1 MLPNATRDHLQALR
15 LSAMAEAWARQQ
27 TDPTMAE
34 LSFDERFGLLV
45 DAEWVHRQNRRWAR
59 RLREAQLRLAASPE
73 AVDYQV
79 PRGLDRGQFQQLL
92 TGQWILTH
100 QTVLLTGPAG
110 CGKTFLACALGHAAC
125 RQDRRVRYIRLSR
138 LLGELLVARLEHTY
152 PQALKAWAQVDLLIV
167 DDWGEPLNAEQAR
180 DLWEI
185 LDDRY
190 QRAATIITSQV
201 PIAQWHGLFADSTI
215 ADAILDRVVHQAYR
229 IELRGESLRK
239 TLPPAAAS
247 GTTES

>member
-1 MLPNATRDHLQALR
+1 MLPNATRDHLLALR
-15 LSAMAEAWARQQ
+15 LGAMADAWSRQQ
-27 TDPTMAE
+27 TDPEMAA
-34 LSFDERFGLLV
+34 LSFDERLGLLV

-59 RLREAQLRLAASPE
+59 RIRDAQLRLAAAPE
-73 AVDYQV
+73 AVDYHV

-92 TGQWILTH
+92 TGQWIAAH
-100 QTVLLTGPAG
+100 QTVLITGPAG
-110 CGKTFLACALGHAAC
+110 CGKTFLACALGQAAC

-152 PQALKAWAQVDLLIV
+152 PQALQAWAKVDVLIV

-190 QRAATIITSQV
+190 QRAATLITSQV
-201 PIAQWHGLFADSTI
+201 PVAQWHGLFADTTI
-215 ADAILDRVVHQAYR
+215 ADAVLDRIVHQAYR
-229 IELRGESLRK
+229 LELRGESLRK
-239 TLPPAAAS
+239 TLPPPAATD
-247 GTTES
+247 TTKP

>member
-1 MLPNATRDHLQALR
+1 MLPNATRDHWQALR
-15 LSAMAEAWARQQ
+15 LSAIAEAWAQQQ

-34 LSFDERFGLLV
+34 LCCDERFGLLV

-79 PRGLDRGQFQQLL
+79 PRGLDRGQFPQVL

-125 RQDRRVRYIRLSR
+125 RQGRRGRYIRLSR

-152 PQALKAWAQVDLLIV
+152 PQALKAWAQVDLLVV
-167 DDWGEPLNAEQAR
+167 DDWGELLNAEQAR

-190 QRAATIITSQV
+190 QRAATIIPSQV
-201 PIAQWHGLFADSTI
+201 PIAQWHGLFANPTI
-215 ADAILDRVVHQAYR
+215 ADAILDRVGHQAYR